1 MDELQIFARVSVTF
15 DLKVNVVHSDLYFM
29 V

>member
-1 MDELQIFARVSVTF
+1 MDERQTFVRVSVSF